1 MNYQELVEE
10 LTKAAAQIAA
20 DITIK
25 TIEEQRQADAKAI
38 KDRRIHNTKLL
49 LRKYRLFN
57 EHIGSATFKESQINL
72 AMAIDFSQQMYD
84 PNNRADQVVEG
95 ILNSTKKTKIILSHI
110 NSMLRVYEIYCNDS
124 NSDQMLRRYDSLFGK
139 YIADE
144 RVSYEDLAEKWNVD
158 IRTIR
163 RDIHAAE
170 NDFSVL
176 LFGVDWLH
184 SMTISCD
191 NVQNV
196 SLTCPFN

>member
-57 EHIGSATFKESQINL
+57 EHVGSATFKESQINL

-110 NSMLRVYEIYCNDS
+110 NSMLRIYEIYCNDS

-184 SMTISCD
+184 RYDDPPGAPKSSA
-191 NVQNV
+191 Q
-196 SLTCPFN
+196 SR

>member
-57 EHIGSATFKESQINL
+57 EHVGSATFKESQINL

-84 PNNRADQVVEG
+84 PHNRADQVVEG

-184 SMTISCD
+184 RYD
-191 NVQNV
+191 D
-196 SLTCPFN
+196 LLR

>member
-10 LTKAAAQIAA
+10 LAKAAAQIA
-20 DITIK
+20 TETTLK

-57 EHIGSATFKESQINL
+57 EHIGSSTFKESQINI

-84 PNNRADQVVEG
+84 PGNRADQVVNG

-110 NSMLRVYEIYCNDS
+110 NSMLHIYELYCNEYDS
-124 NSDQMLRRYDSLFGK
+124 EQMKRRYDALYGK
-139 YIADE
+139 YIAEE
-144 RVSYEDLAEKWNVD
+144 RASYEEMAEKWNVD
-158 IRTIR
+158 VRTIR

-176 LFGVDWLH
+176 LFGIDWLH
-184 SMTISCD
+184 KYDDFLS
-191 NVQNV
+191 
-196 SLTCPFN
+196 

>member
-72 AMAIDFSQQMYD
+72 AMAIDFSQEMYD
-84 PNNRADQVVEG
+84 PGNRADQVVNG

-110 NSMLRVYEIYCNDS
+110 NSMLHIYEIYCNENDS
-124 NSDQMLRRYDSLFGK
+124 EQMKRRYDALYGK
-139 YIADE
+139 YIAEE
-144 RVSYEDLAEKWNVD
+144 RASYEEMAEKWNVD
-158 IRTIR
+158 VRTIR
-163 RDIHAAE
+163 RAIHAAE

-176 LFGVDWLH
+176 LFGIDWLH
-184 SMTISCD
+184 KYDDFLS
-191 NVQNV
+191 
-196 SLTCPFN
+196 

>member
-72 AMAIDFSQQMYD
+72 AMAIDFSQEMYD
-84 PNNRADQVVEG
+84 PGNRADQVVNG

-184 SMTISCD
+184 RYD
-191 NVQNV
+191 DF
-196 SLTCPFN
+196 LR

>member
-1 MNYQELVEE
+1 
-10 LTKAAAQIAA
+10 
-20 DITIK
+20 
-25 TIEEQRQADAKAI
+25 
-38 KDRRIHNTKLL
+38 
-49 LRKYRLFN
+49 
-57 EHIGSATFKESQINL
+57 
-72 AMAIDFSQQMYD
+72 MYD

-184 SMTISCD
+184 RYD
-191 NVQNV
+191 DF
-196 SLTCPFN
+196 LR